1 MTIYRVT
8 FSNLAEKDMKKLKG
22 QKAEAQAALQVLKT
36 NPEIGEPLSGTLAG
50 LRSFHF
56 SLKGS
61 GQYRAIYERRDE
73 ILVCLVLAVGAREN
87 FYREA
92 ERRLRKIR

>member
-1 MTIYRVT
+1 LTIYKVT

-22 QKAEAQAALQVLKT
+22 QKAEAQAARQILKT
-36 NPEIGEPLSGTLAG
+36 NPEVGELRAGTLSG

-61 GQYRAIYERRDE
+61 GQYRAIYELQDE
-73 ILVCLVLAVGAREN
+73 ILVCLVLAVGTREN
-87 FYREA
+87 FYGEA
-92 ERRLRKIR
+92 ERRLRKIH